1 MPPAS
6 SQQQPENDPEI
17 VTNLIKNSELSIEEL
32 KRNMQ
37 TKSGVDVLDFILED
51 IQQLKKV
58 LFNSQSIAIIMAGMN
73 ASSWINEKME
83 QWLGEKMQQM
93 YFHNLYNIILRQ
105 KWG

>member
-37 TKSGVDVLDFILED
+37 TKSGVDILDFILED

-58 LFNSQSIAIIMAGMN
+58 LFNSQKYSYHYGRYECFIMD
-73 ASSWINEKME
+73 
-83 QWLGEKMQQM
+83 
-93 YFHNLYNIILRQ
+93 
-105 KWG
+105 

>member
-83 QWLGEKMQQM
+83 QWLGEKMRRCT
-93 YFHNLYNIILRQ
+93 FTICTT
-105 KWG
+105 

>member
-83 QWLGEKMQQM
+83 QWLGKKCSRCT
-93 YFHNLYNIILRQ
+93 FTICTT
-105 KWG
+105 

>member
-37 TKSGVDVLDFILED
+37 TKSGVDILDFILED

-83 QWLGEKMQQM
+83 QWLGEKCSRCT
-93 YFHNLYNIILRQ
+93 FTICTT
-105 KWG
+105 

>member
-1 MPPAS
+1 MCHLQVRNNNLKRS
-6 SQQQPENDPEI
+6 EI

-37 TKSGVDVLDFILED
+37 TKSGVDILDFILED

-73 ASSWINEKME
+73 ASSWINER
-83 QWLGEKMQQM
+83 WSSG
-93 YFHNLYNIILRQ
+93 
-105 KWG
+105 

>member
-83 QWLGEKMQQM
+83 QWLGEKCEM